1 MVMGDNIFSILHALS
16 ITEPEMVDVTI
27 DEDGEFE
34 FEVDYDF
41 FMELVKEMNDEPS

>member
-1 MVMGDNIFSILHALS
+1 MVIDDNIFSVLHALS
-16 ITEPEMVDVTI
+16 ITEPEMVNVTI

-34 FEVDYDF
+34 FEVDYDL

>member
-1 MVMGDNIFSILHALS
+1 MVMGDSIFSILHALS
-16 ITEPEMVDVTI
+16 ITEPEMVNVTI